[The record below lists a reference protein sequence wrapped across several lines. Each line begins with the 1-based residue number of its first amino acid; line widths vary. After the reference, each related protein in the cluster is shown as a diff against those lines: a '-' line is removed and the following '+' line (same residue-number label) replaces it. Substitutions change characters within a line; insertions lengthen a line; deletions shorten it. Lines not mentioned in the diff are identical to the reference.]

1 MKSVGRS
8 SAFLSCILV
17 TVLLNCPHAI
27 GAVAG
32 ATSTNQFPTITAS
45 GQEIASIFQGLQ
57 PNSQVRDKR
66 ILKLGRPSATLPDL
80 KAPNIGKLLG
90 IGPTANACPTGGICA
105 SPGTQ
110 QTTGQFC
117 EDNFGC
123 AVDVHNQ
130 AIVNDDCSGTKE
142 LYDCEQC
149 CVDWST
155 CAIPNC
161 GGGGSPPCPPGYK
174 PNLDGGCNPSPIIVD
189 VDGSGFQLTDATHG
203 VLFDMFNN
211 GVPVQVAW
219 TARGST
225 NAFLVLDRNGNG
237 KIDNSA
243 ELFGNFTQ
251 QPNSLNPNGFLA
263 LAEFDKPEN
272 GGNGDGVI
280 DARDAVFSRL
290 RLWQDTNHNGI
301 SEPNELHTLREL
313 GVESISLQYH
323 LSRQTDEY
331 GNQFQFRAMV
341 DDAARRRDHWAWDVF
356 FVWENR

>member
-1 MKSVGRS
+1 MTLR
-8 SAFLSCILV
+8 AILSCTLILF
-17 TVLLNCPHAI
+17 
-27 GAVAG
+27 AG
-32 ATSTNQFPTITAS
+32 AAPTPNGFPVITAS
-45 GQEIASIFQGLQ
+45 GQPVASVFDGLTPSQ
-57 PNSQVRDKR
+57 QVRDTNV
-66 ILKLGRPSATLPDL
+66 LKSKTSGIQNLANLGSL
-80 KAPNIGKLLG
+80 NIGRMLG
-90 IGPTANACPTGGICA
+90 VGLSANASSCSTGGICA
-105 SPGTQ
+105 NPGTTGGPG
-110 QTTGQFC
+110 QTCSCGLS
-117 EDNFGC
+117 
-123 AVDVHNQ
+123 AHNQ
-130 AIVNDDCSGTKE
+130 TPSQNACDGV
-142 LYDCEQC
+142 LEQYLCQDC
-149 CVDWST
+149 CVDWQPCTIPS
-155 CAIPNC
+155 PNC
-161 GGGGSPPCPPGYK
+161 QGVDPPAPCPPGYK

-189 VDGSGFQLTDATHG
+189 VDGSGFQLTDAAHG

-219 TARGST
+219 TVSGST

-251 QPNSLNPNGFLA
+251 QPNSPNPNGFLA

-331 GNQFQFRAMV
+331 GNQFRFRATV
-341 DDAARRRDHWAWDVF
+341 DDAARQRDRWAWDVF